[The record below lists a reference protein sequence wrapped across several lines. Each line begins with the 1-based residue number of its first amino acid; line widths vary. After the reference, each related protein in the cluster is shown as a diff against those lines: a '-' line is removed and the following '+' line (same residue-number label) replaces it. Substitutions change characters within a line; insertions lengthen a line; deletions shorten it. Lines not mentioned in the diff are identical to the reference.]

1 MKKSAIKV
9 VEKYNLW
16 VANNRIYQSWENEDY
31 DNTTN
36 YEDVNGDV
44 ISLERNS
51 KGEIVDAWEN

>member
-1 MKKSAIKV
+1 MKKSVIKV

-31 DNTTN
+31 DNTIN
-36 YEDVNGDV
+36 YEDVNGDI
-44 ISLERNS
+44 ISIERNT

>member
-36 YEDVNGDV
+36 YENVNGDV
-44 ISLERNS
+44 ISIERNN